1 MAFPNLYN
9 INMNAMIKKT
19 LLALM
24 LTGMCVACGNDKDAP
39 SMEPKTRKDIPLS
52 RAEEKLTDESKEF
65 AFRFFKQVNGT
76 EQEHPNW
83 MVSPLSASLALGMVT
98 NGAAGNTLAE
108 MQKTLGF
115 SSSSL
120 DEMNAYYQK
129 LTAALLDLDNTTKL
143 GIANSIWIK
152 QGFQVYDSFVE
163 VNKKMYDAQVQTLDF
178 ESPNAPDVINAWCA
192 EKTNNCIDKVIENI
206 SVDARVYLLNALY
219 FKGMWAEKFDK
230 SHTRAEDFTNED
242 GSLAKVQM
250 MNQTGPFG
258 YATNEFFSMAE
269 FSYGNEAFS
278 MVVLLPAEG
287 KTLAESLEGLTY
299 DNWKLWNEKL
309 SLRPLAVKF
318 PRFELK
324 YKKDLIKDMEAMGMA
339 DAFYHGKAD
348 FSAMSSAELF
358 IGLLE
363 QHTFIK
369 VDEEGTEAA
378 AVTVIGSFETSVGPS
393 YFVDFYMDRPFVFM
407 IKEKSTG
414 TILFM
419 GKVTKL

>member
-1 MAFPNLYN
+1 
-9 INMNAMIKKT
+9 MIKKT

-24 LTGMCVACGNDKDAP
+24 LTGMCAACQNDESVP
-39 SMEPKTRKDIPLS
+39 TMEPKTRKDIPLS
-52 RAEEKLTDESKEF
+52 RAEEKLTDESTEF
-65 AFRFFKQVNGT
+65 AFRFFKQVNAT
-76 EQEHPNW
+76 EQERPNW

-120 DEMNAYYQK
+120 AEMNAYYQK

-143 GIANSIWIK
+143 GIANSIWAK
-152 QGFQVYDSFVE
+152 QGFQLYDSFVE
-163 VNKKMYDAQVQTLDF
+163 VNKRIYDAQVQNLDF
-178 ESPNAPDVINAWCA
+178 ESPGAPDVINAWCA
-192 EKTNNCIDKVIENI
+192 EKTNNCIDKVIEDI
-206 SVDARVYLLNALY
+206 PVDARVYLLNALY
-219 FKGMWAEKFDK
+219 FKGMWVEKFDK
-230 SHTRAEDFTNED
+230 SNTRLEDFTNED
-242 GSLAKVQM
+242 GSITKVQM
-250 MNQTGPFG
+250 MNQRETFS
-258 YATNEFFSMAE
+258 YTTNEFFSIAE
-269 FSYGNEAFS
+269 FPYGNEAFS

-287 KTLAESLEGLTY
+287 KTLNECLEGLTY
-299 DNWKLWNEKL
+299 DNWKVWNEKRGLFSL
-309 SLRPLAVKF
+309 SVKF

-324 YKKDLIKDMEAMGMA
+324 YKKNLIKDMQAMGMA
-339 DAFYHGKAD
+339 DAFYHDKAD
-348 FSAMSSAELF
+348 FSAMSPAELF

-378 AVTVIGSFETSVGPS
+378 AVTVIGSFETSVGPAHS
-393 YFVDFYMDRPFVFM
+393 VDFYIDRPFVFM

-414 TILFM
+414 IILFM